1 MKDETKVEL
10 VDVDGDKIPDKVLIT
25 IPIKK
30 VVCGLSAVI
39 ATVVAWV
46 GL

>member
-1 MKDETKVEL
+1 MKDETTVEL

-30 VVCGLSAVI
+30 VVCGMSAAIV
-39 ATVVAWV
+39 TFVAWI